1 MIEPI
6 TPVPLF
12 LVELDPVDYDEYDV
26 AAIACRNREI
36 LDELLDGAFACSIL
50 SRSPRV
56 AYKYG
61 FEIGYN
67 QRVTSV
73 TEIGTYTQ
81 GIPDG
86 KDAVI
91 VLSSFNAG

>member
-12 LVELDPVDYDEYDV
+12 KVDISPVDWDEYDSAV
-26 AAIACRNREI
+26 IACRD
-36 LDELLDGAFACSIL
+36 LDTLKALLEDFEYDDDRIEFLERFSIM
-50 SRSPRV
+50 SGQKVSD
-56 AYKYG
+56 
-61 FEIGYN
+61 I
-67 QRVTSV
+67 
-73 TEIGTYTQ
+73 TEIGTYTL

>member
-1 MIEPI
+1 MIKPVI
-6 TPVPLF
+6 PVPLF
-12 LVELDPVDYDEYDV
+12 KVDISPVDYDEYDSAV
-26 AAIACRNREI
+26 IACRNREI
-36 LDELLDGAFACSIL
+36 LDELLDGAFARTNPECNS
-50 SRSPRV
+50 RV

-61 FEIGYN
+61 FEIGSN

-73 TEIGTYTQ
+73 IEIGTYTL

-86 KDAVI
+86 KEAVV

>member
-12 LVELDPVDYDEYDV
+12 KVDISPVDWDEYDSAV
-26 AAIACRNREI
+26 IACRDMDT
-36 LDELLDGAFACSIL
+36 LKALLEDFESDDDRIEFLERFSIM
-50 SRSPRV
+50 SD
-56 AYKYG
+56 
-61 FEIGYN
+61 
-67 QRVTSV
+67 QHVTSV
-73 TEIGTYTQ
+73 IEIGTYTL

-86 KDAVI
+86 KEAVV

>member
-12 LVELDPVDYDEYDV
+12 KVEISPVDYDEYDSAV
-26 AAIACRNREI
+26 IACKD
-36 LDELLDGAFACSIL
+36 LDTLKALLEDFESDDDRIEFLERFSIM
-50 SRSPRV
+50 S
-56 AYKYG
+56 G
-61 FEIGYN
+61 

-86 KDAVI
+86 KEAVVVI
-91 VLSSFNAG
+91 SSFNAG

>member
-6 TPVPLF
+6 TPIPLF
-12 LVELDPVDYDEYDV
+12 KIEISPVDWDEYDSAV
-26 AAIACRNREI
+26 IACKD
-36 LDELLDGAFACSIL
+36 LDTLKALLED
-50 SRSPRV
+50 
-56 AYKYG
+56 
-61 FEIGYN
+61 FESDDDRIEFLERFNIMSG
-67 QRVTSV
+67 QHVKSV

-86 KDAVI
+86 KEAVI